1 MFTVTVLEILLW
13 KAISVFWPAQW
24 STGCKRVKVTVE
36 NQKCIGNL
44 FELLE
49 KWLTYKIKR
58 FWMVFKFFRF
68 CLSLSVAQKLKNS
81 IFQILITTRTLNINN
96 LRTTS
101 ANSIN
106 LIPLESLLYV
116 LWKILKQTQSLL
128 LLFLRYCCPKVG
140 RFFDVSSGPEGAK
153 GLQFE

>member
-1 MFTVTVLEILLW
+1 MFPVTVLEILLW

-24 STGCKRVKVTVE
+24 STECKRVKVTVE

-68 CLSLSVAQKLKNS
+68 CLSLSVAQKL
-81 IFQILITTRTLNINN
+81 
-96 LRTTS
+96 
-101 ANSIN
+101 
-106 LIPLESLLYV
+106 V
-116 LWKILKQTQSLL
+116 LWLAQWSKRSERFKVSIKNQKNIVNLWELLKKWLIYKL
-128 LLFLRYCCPKVG
+128 MRFWIVF
-140 RFFDVSSGPEGAK
+140 RFFLILFNPFNTEKIEKLDLWDANK
-153 GLQFE
+153 YTNHKYQ